1 MSLINKLNEKVE
13 RGEFNKEDVKTLV
26 NKALELSGKSNEN
39 DLTTQD
45 LLTAAKTVGSSVFDL
60 KGPKEIPFSLYG
72 YVGSYSSIESMLPA
86 QQEVSAQ
93 EPAPEAPQADAPP
106 EEIPAQQEVSA
117 PATKSEPVKKKE
129 STKKAPIKKTN
140 YHYSFSGADCDVYA
154 YRSPNEF
161 THLKTIATL
170 STSIYES
177 KSPVRVL
184 GSAGPVGY
192 TGSIR
197 TIAGSMVFVLTE
209 DHPLREL
216 LEPKSTISNNTFRK
230 FDDTNESSNIMLSG
244 MAAPFNILVIYKNEV
259 GAQLMYRL
267 EEVEIISEGIVSSV
281 NDMITEMVFQFV
293 ALDMKQISK
302 E

>member
-1 MSLINKLNEKVE
+1 MSSKLLDTLKIYEQQGAIQQGSVILLVSKAKELTGKNEENLTDEDLINTAKS
-13 RGEFNKEDVKTLV
+13 EFGDIFNVISTYLRMNK
-26 NKALELSGKSNEN
+26 
-39 DLTTQD
+39 
-45 LLTAAKTVGSSVFDL
+45 
-60 KGPKEIPFSLYG
+60 I
-72 YVGSYSSIESMLPA
+72 PA
-86 QQEVSAQ
+86 QQEAPAQ
-93 EPAPEAPQADAPP
+93 ETAPEAPQADAKPSKTPKTSEDPP
-106 EEIPAQQEVSA
+106 KEA
-117 PATKSEPVKKKE
+117 SEKKKE
-129 STKKAPIKKTN
+129 ATKKPPTKKTN

-154 YRSPNEF
+154 YRSGVKSF

-216 LEPKSTISNNTFRK
+216 LEYEDAVLDETFRK
-230 FDDTNESSNIMLSG
+230 FDDTKEKGNIMLSG

-293 ALDMKQISK
+293 ALDMKQISAK

>member
-1 MSLINKLNEKVE
+1 MSLIEELRNHSTLRAEQVDNLIASALIDYHKNNETELTSEELYLTLNNIATESRPIYISRDLYNYVE
-13 RGEFNKEDVKTLV
+13 NYYNSSKNPPQQEVLAEAEAP
-26 NKALELSGKSNEN
+26 KAP
-39 DLTTQD
+39 Q
-45 LLTAAKTVGSSVFDL
+45 AKAE
-60 KGPKEIPFSLYG
+60 PKEA
-72 YVGSYSSIESMLPA
+72 PA
-86 QQEVSAQ
+86 QQEA
-93 EPAPEAPQADAPP
+93 
-106 EEIPAQQEVSA
+106 
-117 PATKSEPVKKKE
+117 PVKKAKRPAKTKE
-129 STKKAPIKKTN
+129 SKRKTN

-154 YRSPNEF
+154 YRNADEF

-216 LEPKSTISNNTFRK
+216 LETGVEDKDETFRY
-230 FDDTNESSNIMLSG
+230 FDDTNENNAMLSG

-267 EEVEIISEGIVSSV
+267 EDVEIISEGIVSSV

-293 ALDMKQISK
+293 ALDMQQISK